1 MQRVVDIEDENRN
14 DFDNMA
20 IMKAKVE
27 TDFLGGN
34 LKEAIKTIN
43 SITRS
48 NFFGINT
55 AKILR

>member
-14 DFDNMA
+14 EFDNMA

-34 LKEAIKTIN
+34 LKDAMKSIN

-48 NFFGINT
+48 NFYGMNT
-55 AKILR
+55 VKILR

>member
-48 NFFGINT
+48 DFFGINT